1 MERGEM
7 DMPMTSDDV
16 IAILGPV
23 DEILVAD
30 VIATGAT
37 QTELAEAFAWVS
49 NDEALIGE
57 GRHLPAGRVA
67 ALVDLL
73 TADEEEQA
81 D

>member
-1 MERGEM
+1 MT
-7 DMPMTSDDV
+7 MTSDDV

-23 DEILVAD
+23 DETLVAE

-37 QTELAEAFAWVS
+37 QVELAEALAWAN

-57 GRHLPAGRVA
+57 GRPLPTGKTA

-73 TADEEEQA
+73 ISDEEELE
-81 D
+81 

>member
-1 MERGEM
+1 M
-7 DMPMTSDDV
+7 DMSMTSDDV
-16 IAILGPV
+16 IAILGPI
-23 DEILVAD
+23 DETLVAE
-30 VIATGAT
+30 VVATGAT
-37 QTELAEAFAWVS
+37 QAELSEAFAWVN

>member
-1 MERGEM
+1 MT
-7 DMPMTSDDV
+7 MTSGDV
-16 IAILGPV
+16 IAVLGPV
-23 DEILVAD
+23 DETLVAE
-30 VIATGAT
+30 VVATGAT
-37 QTELAEAFAWVS
+37 QAELAEAFAWAN

>member
-1 MERGEM
+1 MT
-7 DMPMTSDDV
+7 MTSHEV

-23 DEILVAD
+23 DHTLVAE

-37 QTELAEAFAWVS
+37 QAELAEAFAWVN

-57 GRHLPAGRVA
+57 GRRLASGRVA

-73 TADEEEQA
+73 TSDEEEPQ
-81 D
+81 

>member
-1 MERGEM
+1 
-7 DMPMTSDDV
+7 MPMTSDDV
-16 IAILGPV
+16 ITILGPV
-23 DEILVAD
+23 DETLVAD

-37 QTELAEAFAWVS
+37 QAELAEAFAWVS

-67 ALVDLL
+67 ALVELL
-73 TADEEEQA
+73 TDDEEEQA

>member
-1 MERGEM
+1 
-7 DMPMTSDDV
+7 
-16 IAILGPV
+16 
-23 DEILVAD
+23 VAD

-37 QTELAEAFAWVS
+37 QAELAEAFAWVS

>member
-1 MERGEM
+1 MI
-7 DMPMTSDDV
+7 MTSDDV
-16 IAILGPV
+16 ITILGPV
-23 DEILVAD
+23 DETLVAD

-37 QTELAEAFAWVS
+37 QAELSEAFAWVN

>member
-1 MERGEM
+1 
-7 DMPMTSDDV
+7 MTMKSDDV
-16 IAILGPV
+16 ITILGPV
-23 DEILVAD
+23 DETLVAD

-37 QTELAEAFAWVS
+37 QAELSEAVAWIN

-57 GRHLPAGRVA
+57 GRRLPAGRVA

>member
-1 MERGEM
+1 MERGAM

-16 IAILGPV
+16 ITILGPV
-23 DEILVAD
+23 DETLVAD

-37 QTELAEAFAWVS
+37 QAELAEAFSWVS
-49 NDEALIGE
+49 NDEAFIGE

>member
-1 MERGEM
+1 MERGAM

-16 IAILGPV
+16 ITILGPV
-23 DEILVAD
+23 DETLVAD

-37 QTELAEAFAWVS
+37 QAELAEAFAWVS